1 MKNIRIH
8 QLLKLYNGAYTKQEK
23 WKAKRLAAIQ
33 AQHPKAAVSAD
44 NAASYWETLRINLR
58 IPLLV

>member
-1 MKNIRIH
+1 MKTRIR
-8 QLLKLYNGAYTKQEK
+8 QLLKLYNAAYTKQEQ
-23 WKAKRLAAIQ
+23 WKAKRDAAVK

-44 NAASYWETLRINLR
+44 NAASYWETLRIKLR